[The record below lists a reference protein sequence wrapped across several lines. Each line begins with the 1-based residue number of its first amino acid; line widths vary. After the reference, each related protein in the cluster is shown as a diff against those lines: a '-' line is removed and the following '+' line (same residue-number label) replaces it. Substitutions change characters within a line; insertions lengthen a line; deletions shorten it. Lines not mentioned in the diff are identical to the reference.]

1 MRYLNKKTQR
11 INYYYEKYFLTKRQ
25 VRQWKIRDPV
35 VFIGLLDLGR
45 FFFWELLGEPWRI
58 H

>member
-1 MRYLNKKTQR
+1 MYA
-11 INYYYEKYFLTKRQ
+11 EKYFLREKDKWGRG
-25 VRQWKIRDPV
+25 KIRDLV
-35 VFIGLLDLGR
+35 VFIGLLDLER